1 MARAQTQGCLCVSN
15 PRDPRRGRQRLDH
28 CLPDRGGEGLQGQL
42 VRLHQEGQATGG
54 GRGGGGP
61 ASPALCPQGPGPP
74 AY

>member
-15 PRDPRRGRQRLDH
+15 PRDPRRGRQRSDH

-42 VRLHQEGQATGG
+42 VRLHQEGQA
-54 GRGGGGP
+54 RGGGGP

>member
-42 VRLHQEGQATGG
+42 LDVEITGIEGERLIGTIRNSELRA
-54 GRGGGGP
+54 
-61 ASPALCPQGPGPP
+61 
-74 AY
+74 